1 MERIMKKKERIQRMA
16 RSAVMLAILCVV
28 GMFSLPLGDNI
39 KISLQLLIVFII
51 GLTSVSFLDT
61 LIITSLYLI
70 IGMFLPVFAGFSANI
85 SPTFGFVISFI
96 VISFPLHFLNKL
108 KIKNPFIRMSIAC
121 AVSLIIV
128 YIIGTLFL
136 AFYLKLNIEKAL
148 LVAVVPYLPFDIIKI
163 VIAVLTV
170 SILSKRKIN

>member
-1 MERIMKKKERIQRMA
+1 M
-16 RSAVMLAILCVV
+16 
-28 GMFSLPLGDNI
+28 
-39 KISLQLLIVFII
+39 
-51 GLTSVSFLDT
+51 T
-61 LIITSLYLI
+61 
-70 IGMFLPVFAGFSANI
+70 
-85 SPTFGFVISFI
+85 
-96 VISFPLHFLNKL
+96 
-108 KIKNPFIRMSIAC
+108 IAC

-136 AFYLKLNIEKAL
+136 ALYLKLNIEKAL